1 MKRDDVLD
9 FFTQLDRLPKGDRTA
24 LKREAGTMLH
34 EAGGRAI
41 QAFYKC
47 MLPTI
52 PERYDDRFFAVA
64 CLHCLWSEDTQ
75 NRLPMEQIFYQ
86 LGKDTQISASTEHR
100 LVGILD
106 LTWG

>member
-34 EAGGRAI
+34 EADGRAI

-86 LGKDTQISASTEHR
+86 LGIRKFPPAPSIGWWEFWT
-100 LVGILD
+100 
-106 LTWG
+106 

>member
-34 EAGGRAI
+34 EADGRAI

-52 PERYDDRFFAVA
+52 PERYDDRFLLWLVCIVCGAKIPKIA
-64 CLHCLWSEDTQ
+64 CRWSKFSISWG
-75 NRLPMEQIFYQ
+75 RIRKFLPAQSIGWWEFW
-86 LGKDTQISASTEHR
+86 T
-100 LVGILD
+100 
-106 LTWG
+106 

>member
-41 QAFYKC
+41 QAFVC
-47 MLPTI
+47 VAA
-52 PERYDDRFFAVA
+52 FA
-64 CLHCLWSEDTQ
+64 
-75 NRLPMEQIFYQ
+75 
-86 LGKDTQISASTEHR
+86 
-100 LVGILD
+100 
-106 LTWG
+106 LTGRRAPC

>member
-34 EAGGRAI
+34 EADGRAI

-52 PERYDDRFFAVA
+52 PER
-64 CLHCLWSEDTQ
+64 
-75 NRLPMEQIFYQ
+75 
-86 LGKDTQISASTEHR
+86 
-100 LVGILD
+100 
-106 LTWG
+106 

>member
-24 LKREAGTMLH
+24 LKREAGMMLH
-34 EAGGRAI
+34 EADGRAI

-52 PERYDDRFFAVA
+52 PERLIQAKTRI
-64 CLHCLWSEDTQ
+64 
-75 NRLPMEQIFYQ
+75 R
-86 LGKDTQISASTEHR
+86 ISKNP
-100 LVGILD
+100 
-106 LTWG
+106 